1 MIGHFGYTLSM
12 ATVTLRELAR
22 NTAAVLQGVQSSGR
36 PALVTRNGRPVAAL
50 IPIDE
55 TALEEWLLD
64 RAPTVTRAAAAADP
78 GLAAGRE
85 QGVKWR
91 RTHQATGDGQRS
103 QPLAARSALRGSHR
117 GE

>member
-1 MIGHFGYTLSM
+1 M

-64 RAPTVTRAAAAADP
+64 RAPGITRAVAAADP
-78 GLAAGRE
+78 DLAAGRE
-85 QGVKWR
+85 QGATWR
-91 RTHQATGDGQRS
+91 RAHEDGDGDQRS
-103 QPLAARSALRGSHR
+103 QPPAARRHLRGSHR
-117 GE
+117 V